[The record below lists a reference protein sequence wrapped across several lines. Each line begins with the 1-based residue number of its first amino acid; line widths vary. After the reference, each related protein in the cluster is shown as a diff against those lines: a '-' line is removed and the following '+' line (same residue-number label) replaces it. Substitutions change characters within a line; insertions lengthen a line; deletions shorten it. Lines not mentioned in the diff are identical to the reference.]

1 MGLRYTLRL
10 GKDWSLPWIKIID
23 LMKCHLKLRIKHWKK
38 KFPASIRMRK
48 WMWTFNKIRWKFKS
62 KALNWRGP
70 RGMFYIEKYNLLR
83 RHRHFFGLYYFRSVL
98 ISLHSFT
105 LSSVY
110 PLFSREVRFES
121 IIPLFTPPLALKFT
135 ETRSQF
141 FTRAL
146 KLYLLHPHYLL
157 TTSSATLFHDLL
169 YPRGILLLLRR
180 APITLLPMA
189 FPLAVPSAR
198 YTLSLENDRTNS
210 FSFLRICHP
219 I

>member
-1 MGLRYTLRL
+1 M
-10 GKDWSLPWIKIID
+10 S
-23 LMKCHLKLRIKHWKK
+23 
-38 KFPASIRMRK
+38 
-48 WMWTFNKIRWKFKS
+48 FKVEN
-62 KALNWRGP
+62 KALEKEISSKYLEWGSGCGRLIKSGENSSQRLW
-70 RGMFYIEKYNLLR
+70 IEEDQEACFILKNTICWEDI
-83 RHRHFFGLYYFRSVL
+83 RHFFGLYYFRSVL

-189 FPLAVPSAR
+189 FPLAVPSAC